1 MNTNEYKYKI
11 ETHAHTREM
20 SPCAHHSPNKVV
32 EYHYN
37 AGYSAIAITNH
48 FCNYSFFDF
57 NKQGVVDRFLKD
69 YYDAC
74 NTGEK
79 LGIKV
84 ILGMEI
90 RFPQN
95 INDYLVY
102 GFSEKDV
109 PLLYDLALS
118 NSKTFFKKFKNE
130 KNIFL
135 QAHPF
140 RDNMTLEDPKILD
153 GIETF
158 NMHFGQ
164 NSRIPQAVAYAKQHP
179 EFITTCGTDFHH
191 KSQLGHGGIFSKT
204 LPENSFE
211 LAALLKTRDYLFNVS
226 GSIVIP

>member
-1 MNTNEYKYKI
+1 MNISEYKYKI
-11 ETHAHTREM
+11 ETHAHTRPM
-20 SPCAHHSPNKVV
+20 SPCAHHSPADVV
-32 EYHYN
+32 KFHSE
-37 AGYSAIAITNH
+37 AGYSAVTVTNH

-57 NKQGVVDRFLKD
+57 NKQEIIDRFLKD

-74 NTGEK
+74 EAGEK
-79 LGIKV
+79 YGINV

-102 GFSEKDV
+102 GINDNDISA
-109 PLLYDLALS
+109 LYDYSQTDCA
-118 NSKTFFKKFKNE
+118 TFYKEFKND
-130 KNIFL
+130 KNVIL

-140 RDNMTLEDPKILD
+140 RDGMERENIKNLD

-164 NSRIPQAVAYAKQHP
+164 NSRIPKAVDYAKQFP
-179 EFITTCGTDFHH
+179 NIITSCGTDFHAN
-191 KSQLGHGGIFSKT
+191 SQLGHGGILAKT
-204 LPENSFE
+204 LPKDSFE
-211 LAALLKTRDYLFNVS
+211 LAELLKSHDYLFNVA

>member
-1 MNTNEYKYKI
+1 MNISDYKYKI

-20 SPCAHHSPNKVV
+20 SPCAHHSPEKVV
-32 EYHYN
+32 KDHSE

-57 NKQGVVDRFLKD
+57 DKQGIVDRFLKD
-69 YYDAC
+69 YYEAY

-79 LGIKV
+79 LGINV

-102 GFSEKDV
+102 GFSEKDI
-109 PLLYDLALS
+109 PTLYELALTD
-118 NSKTFFKKFKNE
+118 SKTFYKEFKND

-140 RDNMTLEDPKILD
+140 RDNMTLENPKIID

-164 NSRIPQAVAYAKQHP
+164 NSRIPKAVQYAKQHP
-179 EFITTCGTDFHH
+179 EFITSCGTDYHH
-191 KSQLGHGGIFSKT
+191 ESQLGHGGILAKT
-204 LPENSFE
+204 LPTDSFE
-211 LAALLKTRDYLFNVS
+211 LAALLKSRDYLFNVA